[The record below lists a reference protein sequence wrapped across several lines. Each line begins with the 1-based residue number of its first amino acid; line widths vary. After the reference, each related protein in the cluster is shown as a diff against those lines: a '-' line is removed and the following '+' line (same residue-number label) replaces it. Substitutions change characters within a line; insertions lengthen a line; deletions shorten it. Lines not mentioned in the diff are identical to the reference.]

1 MWQTAWPLVAAGALL
16 AAIPPVAIFFVLQR
30 HLIAGLTAAGPET
43 LGG

>member
-1 MWQTAWPLVAAGALL
+1 MWQTAWPLVAAGSLL
-16 AAIPPVAIFFVLQR
+16 AAIPPVIIFFVLQR